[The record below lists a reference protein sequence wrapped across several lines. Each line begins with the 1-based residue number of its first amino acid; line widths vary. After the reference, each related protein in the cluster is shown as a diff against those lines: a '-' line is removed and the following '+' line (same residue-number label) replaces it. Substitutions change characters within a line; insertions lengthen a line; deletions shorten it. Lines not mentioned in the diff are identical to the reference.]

1 LTESHRGTIITRM
14 NIVSKQTY
22 LRFCEEYPAALE
34 FLRAWYQE
42 AEKAAW
48 TTPQD
53 VKDRYAHASII
64 QNNRVVFNIKGND
77 YRLIAGINYR
87 LQALYIKF
95 FGTHAEYDKV
105 DAATVELRKK

>member
-1 LTESHRGTIITRM
+1 MIGM
-14 NIVSKQTY
+14 NIVSKQTF
-22 LRFCEEYPAALE
+22 LHFCEEYPAAAE

-48 TTPQD
+48 TCPQD
-53 VKDRYAHASII
+53 IKDRYAHASII

-77 YRLIAGINYR
+77 YRLIAGINYSF
-87 LQALYIKF
+87 QAVYIKF

-105 DAATVELRKK
+105 DAATVEQRRK

>member
-1 LTESHRGTIITRM
+1 MIGM
-14 NIVSKQTY
+14 NIVSKQTF
-22 LRFCEEYPAALE
+22 LHFCEEYPAAAE

-48 TTPQD
+48 TCPQD

-77 YRLIAGINYR
+77 YRLIAGINYSF
-87 LQALYIKF
+87 QAVYIKF

-105 DAATVELRKK
+105 DAATVEQRRK

>member
-1 LTESHRGTIITRM
+1 MIGM
-14 NIVSKQTY
+14 NIVSKQTF
-22 LRFCEEYPAALE
+22 LHFCEEYPAAAE

-48 TTPQD
+48 TSPQD

-77 YRLIAGINYR
+77 YRLITGINYR
-87 LQALYIKF
+87 FQALYIKF
-95 FGTHAEYDKV
+95 FDTHAEYDKV